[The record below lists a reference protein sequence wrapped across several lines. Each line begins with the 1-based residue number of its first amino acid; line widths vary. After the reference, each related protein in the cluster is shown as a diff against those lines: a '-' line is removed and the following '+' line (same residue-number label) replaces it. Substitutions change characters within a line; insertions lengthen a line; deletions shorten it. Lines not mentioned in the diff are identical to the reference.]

1 MFFFNDIRPIGNNTE
16 NSFDSIKQIDAN
28 GNEFWYARDLQAI
41 LEYTKWD
48 NFLNVIEKAKIA
60 TSGKAKIN
68 IIGYQVARYEQ
79 INKERTYILVEEVID

>member
-1 MFFFNDIRPIGNNTE
+1 MRVFMEFVDDEEKLAVEKLNE
-16 NSFDSIKQIDAN
+16 YIK
-28 GNEFWYARDLQAI
+28 
-41 LEYTKWD
+41 
-48 NFLNVIEKAKIA
+48 KAKIA